1 MQPNGISHDAG
12 SKKRAMTTKRVA
24 DIKATLC
31 LPHTPFPMRANLSAL
46 EQRLLA
52 HWQSIDLYTTL
63 LDKRVDGKSF
73 VLHDGPPYASGELQ
87 WSHIL
92 NKILKDI
99 ILRYRSMLG
108 QRCEFVPGWDCHS
121 LTVEQEVEQRH
132 NEDDTPIEK
141 GALRRECRELAHHY
155 LTTQREQFQRLGIL
169 GDWDHAY
176 STMSPSYQA
185 AITRALANLMRSES
199 LVQRTRPVFWCTE
212 CETALAEF
220 EVFFQPREMLEAY
233 LTYPLISDPMHLDR
247 QLRGRD
253 VEFLAWTSDVWTL
266 PGVMAM
272 AVEPDAE
279 YVAVRSQR
287 KVYVLAKERL
297 EDVAQAC
304 GWEHVPEVLVSF
316 QGRQFASLSCRHPLI
331 HRKLPF
337 CLIPS
342 LRLAPGTGVLQLSP
356 GHDPLNYEAAQQHDL
371 ELLSPVDEKGR
382 FTHQAGPWAGKSV
395 WESEPRI
402 LRDLEA
408 VDSLLSSPE
417 ATVVLK
423 YPYSLRSGEPI
434 IFRATTQWF
443 VPMNVKELRQRAQS
457 SLEQMEWQ
465 PDWGYKRMNSLLQ
478 RRSDWCMSRQ
488 RVWGV
493 PLPIF
498 YCTRCKT
505 PLLDPDHV
513 DILAE
518 RYEQNEFGA
527 DLWFDAPVEELLP
540 YEEGGLRCERCGNHQ
555 FRQEE
560 DIVDVWFDSGVSA
573 WAVLPH
579 HQEDKPL
586 STMAVEGVDQFRGWF
601 QGALLTTLQLSEK
614 LPFQAIVAHGR
625 VGGESSAMTTARE
638 QHQALISLRQRN
650 ASSEEKAQT
659 LTPQQAME
667 RWGAEILRL
676 WVVAD
681 DFHVHRV
688 FEAKACQRLTRT
700 YRKVRNCF
708 RFLLGNLYDFS
719 PSEPVD
725 VELMDEVDRYA
736 IHLVHHRV
744 KAIRQHYKAYEF
756 HLAWRQLVDCCIRDL
771 SSFYFEVIK
780 DRLYNS
786 APDWYVR
793 RSAQSAL
800 FRIADVLC
808 RVAAPLLSFTSE
820 DVWQHLHA
828 SEEAD
833 SVHWSLLP
841 EPSEL
846 PVMADDQAAIWDG
859 LRVSRKKVLRA
870 FANTSDSL
878 RLKRPWE
885 AAVRLY
891 PNTTLLREALEL
903 CDEETLPFILGVSQA
918 EVAPSDEPTPREA
931 WRSSLGSLAVEVK
944 RADGRRC
951 RRCRYMYAEL
961 QDAGSHPTCSRC
973 QRAMEHH
980 ENAGESAT
988 SSEPSTPSS

>member
-1 MQPNGISHDAG
+1 
-12 SKKRAMTTKRVA
+12 MTSKRVA
-24 DIKATLC
+24 ETKATLC

-46 EQRLLA
+46 EQRLLE
-52 HWQSIDLYTTL
+52 HWQSIELYPKL
-63 LDKRVDGKSF
+63 LEKRSDGKPF

-87 WSHIL
+87 WSHVL

-99 ILRYRSMLG
+99 ILRYRSMMG

-121 LTVEQEVEQRH
+121 LSVEQEVEQRH
-132 NEDDTPIEK
+132 VEAEESVDK
-141 GALRRECRELAHHY
+141 GALRRECRTLSEEY
-155 LTTQREQFQRLGIL
+155 LSFQREQFLRLGIL
-169 GDWDHAY
+169 GDWDKAY

-185 AITRALANLMRSES
+185 AITRALANLMRSNS
-199 LVQRTRPVFWCTE
+199 LVQRTRPVFWCTD

-220 EVFFQPREMLEAY
+220 EVYFQPREMSEAY
-233 LTYPLISDPMHLDR
+233 VAYPLISDPMHLDR

-253 VEFLAWTSDVWTL
+253 VEFIAWTSDVWML
-266 PGVMAM
+266 PAVMAM
-272 AVEPDAE
+272 GVEPEAE

-287 KVYVLAKERL
+287 KIYVVAKERL
-297 EDVAQAC
+297 EAVAAAC
-304 GWEHVPEVLVSF
+304 EWGQVPEILLSF
-316 QGRQFASLSCRHPLI
+316 AGKQLASLSCRHPLI

-356 GHDPLNYEAAQQHDL
+356 GHDPINYEAVQQKEL
-371 ELLSPVDEKGR
+371 ELFSPVDEKGR
-382 FTHQAGPWAGKSV
+382 FTNQVGPWAGQSV
-395 WESEPRI
+395 WEAEPRI
-402 LRDLEA
+402 LRALEDM
-408 VDSLLSSPE
+408 DSLLSPPE
-417 ATVVLK
+417 ATVVQK
-423 YPYSLRSGEPI
+423 YPYSLRSGLPV
-434 IFRATTQWF
+434 IFRATPQWF
-443 VPMNVKELRQRAQS
+443 VPMEAKGLRKRAKE

-513 DILAE
+513 DVLAE
-518 RYEQNEFGA
+518 RYEQSEFGA
-527 DLWFDAPVEELLP
+527 DLWFDALIEELLP
-540 YEEGGLRCERCGNHQ
+540 HEEGGLRCERCGNHQ
-555 FRQEE
+555 FRKEE

-579 HQEDKPL
+579 NDAEKPL
-586 STMAVEGVDQFRGWF
+586 STMCVEGVDQYRGWF
-601 QGALLTTLQLSEK
+601 QGALLTTLQLSDQ

-625 VGGESSAMTTARE
+625 VGGEASAMTSARE
-638 QHQALISLRQRN
+638 QHQALIALQQEQ
-650 ASSEEKAQT
+650 ATQEEKDQS
-659 LTPQQAME
+659 LSPQQAIE

-681 DFHVHRV
+681 DLHEHRV

-708 RFLLGNLYDFS
+708 RFLLGNLYDFT
-719 PSEPVD
+719 PNEGVEL
-725 VELMDEVDRYA
+725 ELMDEVDRYA
-736 IHLVHHRV
+736 LHLVHHRV
-744 KAIRQHYKAYEF
+744 KAIRQHYKAYEY

-800 FRIADVLC
+800 YRIADVLC
-808 RVAAPLLSFTSE
+808 RVMAPLLSFTAE
-820 DVWQHLHA
+820 DVWLHLHP
-828 SEEAD
+828 SDEPT
-833 SVHWSLLP
+833 SVHWTLLP
-841 EPSEL
+841 EADEL
-846 PVMADDQAAIWDG
+846 PLMTDDQAAIWDG

-870 FANTSDSL
+870 FANMSSQL

-903 CDEETLPFILGVSQA
+903 CDEEALPFVLGVSQA
-918 EVAPSDEPTPREA
+918 EVAPSDQPTPREA
-931 WRSSLGSLAVEVK
+931 WRSSLGSLAVEVS
-944 RADGRRC
+944 RAEGRRC

-973 QRAMEHH
+973 QRAIEQHKDTPSA
-980 ENAGESAT
+980 EQSSSNSPAT
-988 SSEPSTPSS
+988 S